1 MTMKEMSALTREK
14 LRKICELTNSEIK
27 YSSHIGKLIRRYY
40 DELIQEATLSYLL
53 DEALERDDINQLVG
67 KPNNDRRHV

>member
-40 DELIQEATLSYLL
+40 DEIIQETTLSYLL
-53 DEALERDDINQLVG
+53 DEALERDDINQLVV
-67 KPNNDRRHV
+67 KPKNDRRYV